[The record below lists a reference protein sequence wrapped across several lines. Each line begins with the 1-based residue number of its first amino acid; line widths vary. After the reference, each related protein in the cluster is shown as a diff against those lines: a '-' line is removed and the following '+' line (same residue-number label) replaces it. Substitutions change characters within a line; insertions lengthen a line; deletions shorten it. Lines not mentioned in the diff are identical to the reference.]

1 MHERTTAVAQS
12 GTTVMA
18 LDAVWPVGRALAR
31 VFQRSESITWSGL
44 AIDTD
49 SWREMLVAVQPD
61 IALIDP
67 LGFRQST
74 AQLVHLTRSV
84 SPATKILVFVPTI
97 AEPIVQRWYDAGA
110 DACACKWMHPDFI
123 LNTVAKVRNGTFDRT
138 EIEDLLSPMKATA
151 G

>member
-1 MHERTTAVAQS
+1 
-12 GTTVMA
+12 MA
-18 LDAVWPVGRALAR
+18 LDALWPVGRALAR
-31 VFQRSESITWSGL
+31 VFQRNESIHWSGL
-44 AIDTD
+44 AIDTE
-49 SWREMLVAVQPD
+49 SWREMLLAAQPD
-61 IALIDP
+61 VALIDP

-84 SPATKILVFVPTI
+84 SPATKVVVFVPTV
-97 AEPIVQRWYDAGA
+97 AAPIVQRWYNAGA
-110 DACACKWMHPDFI
+110 DACVAKWMHPDFI